1 MGRPGLRNYD
11 DDYEARRGNR
21 KRAKY
26 SGEVKIS
33 DNLTQKISRLE
44 NADEDYVEFLK
55 LLYNYDINSQSYTNE
70 HGNDV
75 SYDEVEVEDED
86 EDEDETDPQYKI
98 FLANAKRD
106 GRSYILNLNRKDE
119 FPVSIKY
126 EKESECNN
134 GCKCF
139 CCKKQ
144 KDMETQKDAV
154 DEDISL
160 NKCSK
165 DELKNRRFPRTDPR
179 YDSNRSMGGMDV
191 IFEPSDPTSQRNNGN
206 MSRKLSTGKCG
217 ASKRQGKCETK
228 IKSCEEKMIEKG
240 SKLVHVRDK
249 EKASD
254 VGEDYALLLENLQ
267 CEKWGMKASLRSGC
281 NIKYEATDDDLEI
294 LYDSNDMLKK
304 KCEPSEF
311 RKKVTDLLKKPYN
324 PKEYKELWTY
334 VNDQK
339 PVERNMESRRGGV
352 KSYKTK
358 KMGKSYL
365 EYYTDLKERL
375 KEVGNNERKK
385 LKIMRGFSFWLQN
398 LTNAGAF
405 KPWNDTEFLARVR
418 ESS

>member
-70 HGNDV
+70 HGDDV
-75 SYDEVEVEDED
+75 SYDEV
-86 EDEDETDPQYKI
+86 EDETDPQYKI

-228 IKSCEEKMIEKG
+228 IKSCEEKMMEKG
-240 SKLVHVRDK
+240 CKLVHVRDK
-249 EKASD
+249 DKASD

-267 CEKWGMKASLRSGC
+267 CEKWGMKALLRSGC

-294 LYDSNDMLKK
+294 LYDSNNMLKK

-352 KSYKTK
+352 KSYKTT

-405 KPWNDTEFLARVR
+405 KPWNDTEFLARVA